1 MPAMTRHLLLL
12 AALLAGP
19 VAGLAT
25 ETAAEPRRDEVSF
38 TTEARR
44 DIANDQL
51 VADLYVEMTDS
62 DATRLA
68 AAITKTL
75 NEAIATG
82 KREPAVRLTSS
93 ARSTW
98 PIYDTKNRL
107 TGWRT
112 RAGLQLES
120 RDFEAGAR
128 VLAGLQSS
136 LLLDNVRF
144 ELAEATADKARGEL
158 VDTAI
163 AAFRA
168 RADQVTRALG
178 ARAWQLVELAI
189 DTGDGMPAPMYRAAR
204 MATMAESMPAP
215 EFAGGDTALQV
226 SARGTIRLQR

>member
-1 MPAMTRHLLLL
+1 MPLRLLLL
-12 AALLAGP
+12 AALFAGP
-19 VAGLAT
+19 ATSLAA
-25 ETAAEPRRDEVSF
+25 EAAVEPRRDEVTFS
-38 TTEARR
+38 TDARR

-68 AAITKTL
+68 AAITRRL

-98 PIYDTKNRL
+98 PVYDAKNRL

-128 VLAGLQSS
+128 VLANLQDS

-144 ELAEATADKARGEL
+144 ELADATAEQARGEL

-178 ARAWQLVELAI
+178 ARSWQLVELAI
-189 DTGDGMPAPMYRAAR
+189 DTGGDVPAPMYRAVHK
-204 MATMAESMPAP
+204 ATMAESMPVP
-215 EFAGGDTALQV
+215 EFAGGDSTLQI